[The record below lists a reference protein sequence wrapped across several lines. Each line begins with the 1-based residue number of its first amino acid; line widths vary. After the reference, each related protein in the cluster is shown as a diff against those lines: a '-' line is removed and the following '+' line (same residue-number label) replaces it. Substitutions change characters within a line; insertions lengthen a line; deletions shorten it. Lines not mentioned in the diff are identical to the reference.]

1 MNPAF
6 SPPEAVLYVMSRLFG
21 HGHDAWLVGGCVRD
35 LLLQRTPADWDVC
48 TSAHPD
54 AVLSLF
60 PGSLDTG
67 ARHGTITAL
76 ISCGSSPAHRL
87 PVEIT
92 TWRSESGYTDHRHPD
107 VVRFSDSLDTD
118 LSRRDFTI
126 NAMAWHPEKGL
137 VDLFGGRE
145 DLQRGLV
152 RCVGDPLARFR
163 EDALRMLRAIRFCS
177 QLGFQLDRDAM
188 LAIRHHRDAISHVS
202 RERIQYE
209 LNRTLTG
216 ICPSSAS
223 LWWETG
229 LHSFLFSP
237 AGLPDPADPGPLL
250 ASLDKRDDLRISDF
264 PSPVRSWDDGLLS
277 WTIFWIATGLGTR
290 DEALEVWMRANRF
303 PKHRALGIRKL
314 LRLHGEHL
322 PRTPRN
328 LRYAS
333 LSEGTDWMEC
343 SLLLDA
349 LLSDPTAAP
358 MELPAPVKPV
368 LDGNMLKTLLDGQGA
383 PNGRDFG
390 ALLSCLGMA
399 VCERPDLNQA
409 ECLAQLVHIMLSA
422 FPPVNPAGF
431 PSNPPL
437 TLKAANKESYDKTLQ
452 KSL

>member
-6 SPPEAVLYVMSRLFG
+6 SPPEAVLSVMSRLFG

-54 AVLSLF
+54 TVLSLF

-76 ISCGSSPAHRL
+76 IACGDNPAHRL

-107 VVRFSDSLDTD
+107 VVRFSDSLETD

-145 DLQRGLV
+145 DLKRGLV

-188 LAIRHHRDAISHVS
+188 LAIRRHRDAIGHVS

-216 ICPSSAS
+216 TCPSRAS

-229 LHSFLFSP
+229 LHSFLLSP
-237 AGLPDPADPGPLL
+237 RRL
-250 ASLDKRDDLRISDF
+250 A
-264 PSPVRSWDDGLLS
+264 
-277 WTIFWIATGLGTR
+277 
-290 DEALEVWMRANRF
+290 
-303 PKHRALGIRKL
+303 
-314 LRLHGEHL
+314 
-322 PRTPRN
+322 
-328 LRYAS
+328 
-333 LSEGTDWMEC
+333 
-343 SLLLDA
+343 
-349 LLSDPTAAP
+349 
-358 MELPAPVKPV
+358 
-368 LDGNMLKTLLDGQGA
+368 
-383 PNGRDFG
+383 
-390 ALLSCLGMA
+390 
-399 VCERPDLNQA
+399 
-409 ECLAQLVHIMLSA
+409 
-422 FPPVNPAGF
+422 
-431 PSNPPL
+431 
-437 TLKAANKESYDKTLQ
+437 
-452 KSL
+452 